1 MTLQGHSRSCNF
13 ISVLVK
19 KNVKK
24 YSPMASRPTRKFIS
38 ARDREQLMQE
48 IYDQLDGDDSEFLR
62 NQFAGEGGENNT
74 SGSDSDSDSSEEI
87 EKDEISDYLVIKAL
101 KLMLCKSKTL
111 RQASR
116 FQNTTN
122 MTKIKAI
129 QPLVCGSA
137 AHL

>member
-1 MTLQGHSRSCNF
+1 MSS
-13 ISVLVK
+13 SV
-19 KNVKK
+19 
-24 YSPMASRPTRKFIS
+24 
-38 ARDREQLMQE
+38 
-48 IYDQLDGDDSEFLR
+48 
-62 NQFAGEGGENNT
+62 T
-74 SGSDSDSDSSEEI
+74 SLSLTSDSAAA

-101 KLMLCKSKTL
+101 KLMLCTSKTL

>member
-19 KNVKK
+19 KDIKK
-24 YSPMASRPTRKFIS
+24 YNPMAQRPTRKFIS
-38 ARDREQLMQE
+38 ARHREQLMQE

-87 EKDEISDYLVIKAL
+87 EKDEISDVELGNGEEGELENEVQHK
-101 KLMLCKSKTL
+101 
-111 RQASR
+111 
-116 FQNTTN
+116 
-122 MTKIKAI
+122 
-129 QPLVCGSA
+129 
-137 AHL
+137 